1 MIRKQI
7 LFTSSGVAEYL
18 DNEVKDLAEDEAL
31 VRTEY
36 SAVSAGTEYANLV
49 GTPNLPN
56 DKWPKA
62 CGYSSVGTVVAVGE
76 KFKKFKV
83 GDRVIV
89 YHGCH
94 TNYNKV
100 KANKIFGVP
109 EGLDSKEASLA
120 IIAAMGLGAVRK
132 LNIEMGHS
140 AMIIGLGLLGMFAM
154 EFARAS
160 GAYPLIVSDCNPKRR
175 ELALKLGA
183 DYAFDPK
190 DPDYIENVKKV
201 TGGKGVKNIV
211 EVTGAS
217 VALEQ
222 ALKVVAP
229 QGGIA
234 LNGCTR
240 VSEMNI
246 DYYQEVHRPGVRL
259 IGAHNF
265 VRPKVESYPGHWTME
280 DDCVCIMNLA
290 RAGRIDIKSI
300 INEIHRPEEAPEV
313 FTKLATDHYNFPLGV
328 LFDWTGEKYDQQ
340 F

>member
-7 LFTSSGVAEYL
+7 LFKSPGIAEYL

-36 SAVSAGTEYANLV
+36 SAVSAGTEYANLM
-49 GTPNLPN
+49 GSPNLPN
-56 DKWPKA
+56 DKWPKG
-62 CGYSSVGTVVAVGE
+62 CGYSSVGRVVAVGA

-100 KANKIFGVP
+100 KANKIFAVP
-109 EGLDSKEASLA
+109 EGLDSKEAALP

-132 LNIEMGHS
+132 LGIEMGQS

-160 GAYPLIVSDCNPKRR
+160 GAYPLIVADFNEKRR

-183 DYAFDPK
+183 DYAFDPA
-190 DPDYIENVKKV
+190 DPDYIEKVRAV
-201 TGGKGVKNIV
+201 TGGKGVKHIV
-211 EVTGAS
+211 EVTGS
-217 VALEQ
+217 SRALEQ

-240 VSEMNI
+240 VSDMHI

-280 DDCVCIMNLA
+280 DDCLCIMDLA
-290 RAGRIDIKSI
+290 VGGRIDIKSI
-300 INEIHRPEEAPEV
+300 ISEIHKPEEAPEV
-313 FTKLATDHYNFPLGV
+313 FARLANDHYNFPLGV
-328 LFDWTGEKYDQQ
+328 LFDWTGKEYDQE